1 MSVRNMN
8 RDIPQTSDGVR
19 SKHRKSKYQRSKDHE
34 SKNHEFEL
42 PHGQITRPSE
52 NQRVGT
58 QVMYPWSVI
67 IVSF

>member
-19 SKHRKSKYQRSKDHE
+19 SKYRRSKYQRSK
-34 SKNHEFEL
+34 NHVFEL

-52 NQRVGT
+52 KPEDWNPSNVPVKCEYRFFLI
-58 QVMYPWSVI
+58 P
-67 IVSF
+67 